1 MDNEEQKTSWYERTV
16 GNITDI
22 VKPYLH
28 QKCKNFIDKSIEK
41 YAKDNPRLA
50 KMIEFEVKRR
60 GDGAGL
66 TQDVGEP
73 ALWICVKT
81 AAAIATIILTE
92 SLTEGKFKMV
102 GRVSALGVVLSNGV
116 EAFRLVPRYVAG
128 LQGSLQMALDRER
141 AVKETGIDPFDQ
153 GGNGVDFC
161 DLRHGF

>member
-81 AAAIATIILTE
+81 AAAIA
-92 SLTEGKFKMV
+92 G
-102 GRVSALGVVLSNGV
+102 
-116 EAFRLVPRYVAG
+116 
-128 LQGSLQMALDRER
+128 
-141 AVKETGIDPFDQ
+141 
-153 GGNGVDFC
+153 
-161 DLRHGF
+161 